1 LGCYGVRKGIEIMKA
16 KVLSHA
22 WVTEM
27 LAAGNKSFYTV
38 TDGATHFTIFLLKH
52 KRKFWSR

>member
-1 LGCYGVRKGIEIMKA
+1 MLLSRKGIEIMKA
-16 KVLSHA
+16 GLEPAA

-38 TDGATHFTIFLLKH
+38 TDGATHFYNIPTKAQT
-52 KRKFWSR
+52 KFGSR

>member
-1 LGCYGVRKGIEIMKA
+1 MKA
-16 KVLSHA
+16 EGLEPAA

-38 TDGATHFTIFLLKH
+38 TDGATHNIPSKAQT
-52 KRKFWSR
+52 KFGSR

>member
-1 LGCYGVRKGIEIMKA
+1 MKA
-16 KVLSHA
+16 EGLEPAA

-38 TDGATHFTIFLLKH
+38 TDGATHFTIFLLKTN
-52 KRKFWSR
+52 KIPVKMILLS